1 MRRPFALPL
10 AFALVLSPSVLAACG
25 GDDDDDTSADDGT
38 TDDGTTD
45 DGSGAPCGEI
55 DGACI
60 ELSPSDDDQTA
71 VQTALIEAQPGD
83 VILMRAGTYEFD
95 LGLSLDVDGVTLRG
109 EGDDATI
116 LSFIGQ
122 SEGDEGAGAEG
133 LLVTANDFTMEDI
146 AVEDTIGDGVKVLGG
161 ARIIFR
167 GVRTEWS
174 SEQSSDNGAYGIYPV
189 QCSDILI
196 EDSIVRGAADA
207 GIYVG
212 QSERAVV
219 RGNTVENNVAGIEIE
234 NTFDADV
241 YDNLATNNTGGI
253 LVFNLPGLE
262 VGDGGRT
269 RVYNNM
275 IIENNGANFASGG
288 AVAQVPPG
296 TGFVALAAHD
306 VEIFGNTISGNIT
319 SQASVISFQLT
330 ATDITDDTYVPY
342 SDTIWFHDNTFE
354 GGGDDPQDLLG
365 AVLAGVVEELG
376 LDAVPDIVVD
386 GNYDPDLVDED
397 GFLPPDLNICLSAN
411 EGADFLDLGFVC
423 NSDLAADCVPIITG
437 GLAPA
442 NDPVPYECEHDPL
455 PEVVLD
461 GVPL

>member
-1 MRRPFALPL
+1 MRRPFAFPL
-10 AFALVLSPSVLAACG
+10 AFALVLSPSLLACG
-25 GDDDDDTSADDGT
+25 GDDDDGN
-38 TDDGTTD
+38 TDDGNTD
-45 DGSGAPCGEI
+45 DGNTDDDGSSAACGEI
-55 DGACI
+55 EGACI

-71 VQTALIEAQPGD
+71 MQTALIDAQPGD
-83 VILMRAGTYEFD
+83 VILMHAGTYVFEA
-95 LGLSLDVDGVTLRG
+95 GLSLDVDGVSLVG
-109 EGDDATI
+109 EGDDMTI
-116 LSFIGQ
+116 LSFLGQ
-122 SEGDEGAGAEG
+122 TDGAEG

-146 AVEDTIGDGVKVLGG
+146 AVEDTAGDAVKVNGG
-161 ARIIFR
+161 ERIVFR
-167 GVRTEWS
+167 GVRTEWTGD
-174 SEQSSDNGAYGIYPV
+174 QTDANGAYGIYPV

-196 EDSIVRGAADA
+196 EDSTVIGASDA

-219 RGNTVENNVAGIEIE
+219 RSNTVEGNVAGIEIE

-241 YDNLATNNTGGI
+241 YENTAMNNTGGI

-262 VGDGGRT
+262 VPEGGRT
-269 RVYNNM
+269 RVFNNM
-275 IIENNGANFASGG
+275 IIDNNGPNFATPGST
-288 AVAQVPPG
+288 VSKVPPG

-306 VEIFGNTISGNIT
+306 VEIFDNTISGNIT

-330 ATDITDDTYVPY
+330 ATDIEDDIYVPY

-354 GGGDDPQDLLG
+354 GGGEDPQGLLG
-365 AVLAGVVEELG
+365 TVLAGVVEALS

-386 GNYDPDLVDED
+386 GNYDPALVDEG
-397 GFLPPDLNICLSAN
+397 GFLPAEFNICVSAN

-423 NSDLAADCVPIITG
+423 NSNLAADCVAVLTAPD

-442 NDPVPYECEHDPL
+442 NDPLPYECEHDPL